1 MALILVVLLM
11 NGKPQVHEKM
21 LFSML
26 FLFGDMKRL
35 SIPRRVGSKV
45 MSGIPKQIN
54 LLCLVSPTG
63 LVIGQTSM

>member
-45 MSGIPKQIN
+45 MSGIPKQYA
-54 LLCLVSPTG
+54 CP
-63 LVIGQTSM
+63 